1 MPRRKSLPRC
11 PDLAGVWGELELCA
25 IEGTLSIG
33 RPRGARAP
41 LSNCTVEEP
50 SPWSTHTLRGER
62 GCGQPQPRARS
73 PRSFRGNRKAALAVV
88 RLLVG
93 TTNPGK
99 LAEIQAHLGNLP
111 IHIVPLGHLATWP
124 EVAED
129 GRSFEENAL
138 KKARALADFS
148 GMPTLADDSGLEVDA
163 LGGAPGIH
171 SARYSGE
178 DANDARNNEKLLQA
192 LAGLP
197 QEKRTARFVCV
208 LALCLPDSRQRRE
221 WLFRGECEG
230 WIAFAPKGGN
240 GFGYDPLFFYP
251 PFGKTFGEVD
261 RETKGRVSHRGKA
274 LRRLVESLPMLLP
287 LLRQP

>member
-1 MPRRKSLPRC
+1 MSV
-11 PDLAGVWGELELCA
+11 AE
-25 IEGTLSIG
+25 
-33 RPRGARAP
+33 
-41 LSNCTVEEP
+41 
-50 SPWSTHTLRGER
+50 
-62 GCGQPQPRARS
+62 
-73 PRSFRGNRKAALAVV
+73 
-88 RLLVG
+88 LLVG

-99 LAEIQAHLGNLP
+99 LAEIKARLGNLP

-138 KKARALADFS
+138 KKARTLANFS

-208 LALCLPDSRQRRE
+208 LALCLPDSRKRRE

-230 WIAFAPKGGN
+230 WIASSLKGGN

-274 LRRLVESLPMLLP
+274 LRKLAEALPSLLP
-287 LLRQP
+287 LLSRL